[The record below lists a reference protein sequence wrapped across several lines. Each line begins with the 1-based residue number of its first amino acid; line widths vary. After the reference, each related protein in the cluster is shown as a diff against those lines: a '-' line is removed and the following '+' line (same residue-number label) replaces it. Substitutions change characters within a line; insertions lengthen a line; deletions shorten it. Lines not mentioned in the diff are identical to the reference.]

1 MVFTDAA
8 YVARF
13 NRVAD
18 YIERNLATPLSLDQL
33 AAVANFSKFHFH
45 RLFQEHYGETLFQ
58 FVRRLR
64 LERAAS
70 LLLANRS
77 KPIIDIAFGCGFE
90 NASAFSRSF
99 RSHFGVSATQWRRI
113 GGTKTQAERMS
124 AAGIDP
130 RRDMSAAWDRH
141 TLTTTFREG
150 KRVWE
155 SRGQDGRQRV
165 VTVQSF
171 EAVDVAY
178 VRHVGPYAADLDLFE
193 KLFTQLMNWAAP
205 RDLVR
210 FPLDTYCLVHDST
223 NVTAEHQ
230 LRISVCLAVPPDT
243 QTSGAIG
250 RLTLAGGSY
259 AVLSLELG
267 PSEYGEAWSWAYS
280 YWLPRSGYE
289 LADRPAFE
297 HYHVARPD
305 PGDQSHQLVNICLPV
320 QPAT

>member
-33 AAVANFSKFHFH
+33 AGVANFSKYHFH

-77 KPIIDIAFGCGFE
+77 KPIIEIAFDCGFE

-99 RSHFGVSATQWRRI
+99 RGHFGVSATEWRRI
-113 GGTKTQAERMS
+113 GGTKSQAERMA

-130 RRDMSAAWDRH
+130 HRNMTATWERYP
-141 TLTTTFREG
+141 LTTTFREG
-150 KRVWE
+150 RRIWE
-155 SRGQDGRQRV
+155 SDRQDGQRRV
-165 VTVQSF
+165 VTVRSF
-171 EAVDVAY
+171 DTVDVAY
-178 VRHVGPYAADLDLFE
+178 VRHVGPYAADPGLFE
-193 KLFTQLMNWAAP
+193 KLFTELMNWAAAH
-205 RDLVR
+205 DLVR
-210 FPLDTYCLVHDST
+210 FPMDTYCLVHDSS

-230 LRISVCLAVPPDT
+230 LRISVCLAVPPGT
-243 QTSGAIG
+243 QTGGAIG
-250 RLTLAGGSY
+250 RLTLAAGTY
-259 AVLSLELG
+259 AVLSQDVG
-267 PSEYGEAWSWAYS
+267 PAEYGEAWSWAYS

-297 HYHVARPD
+297 HYHVAGSD
-305 PGDQSHQLVNICLPV
+305 PCDPSYQRVNICLPV